1 MSSSGPSGAMR
12 GYCVVQLPRSGAAVG
27 YVVDL
32 VALDDVA
39 FAAAME
45 AALGHLSKAGA
56 SVARAHAIEGSWWER
71 RLREAGFRAG
81 KRADHKSVIAYVHDA
96 AHPLG
101 AAALNPS
108 SWFFTD
114 GDRDD
119 ELVS

>member
-1 MSSSGPSGAMR
+1 MC
-12 GYCVVQLPRSGAAVG
+12 GYCVVQLPAPGGSVG
-27 YVVDL
+27 HVVDL

-39 FAAAME
+39 QAAAME
-45 AALGHLSKAGA
+45 AALGHLAKAAA
-56 SVARAHAIEGSWWER
+56 SVARAHAVEGSWWER
-71 RLREAGFRAG
+71 RLRESGFRAG

-108 SWFFTD
+108 SWFFND